1 MGIVKKAAYL
11 SLFMERTDWQ
21 KLIDHLQK
29 QKVLRTPKVV
39 AAMRNVPRTKFLP
52 AEKQEYNSD
61 DAPLPIGFG
70 QTVSA
75 PHIVSIMNEALQFE
89 VGNKVLE
96 IGAGSG
102 WQAATIAELI
112 TDKEAPRS
120 EWGHI
125 YAMEIV
131 QALAEQA
138 KKNIMNAGY
147 GDKVT
152 IINGEGSEG
161 YPEKAPFDR
170 IVVTASAQDVPAPLL
185 EQLKSGGIMVIPIG
199 KAPLFQNLMKITKN
213 ADGKVRREN
222 LGGVS
227 FAPLTGKYSQNL

>member
-1 MGIVKKAAYL
+1 
-11 SLFMERTDWQ
+11 MERSDWQ
-21 KLIDHLQK
+21 KLIDNLQR
-29 QKVLRTPKVV
+29 QKVLRTPKVI

-70 QTVSA
+70 QTVLS

-96 IGAGSG
+96 VGAGSG
-102 WQAATIAELI
+102 WQASTIAELI
-112 TDKEAPRS
+112 SDKEAPRS
-120 EWGHI
+120 EWGHV

-131 QALAEQA
+131 PMLAEQA
-138 KKNIMNAGY
+138 KRNIMNAGF
-147 GDKVT
+147 GDRVT
-152 IINGEGSEG
+152 IINGDGSEG

-170 IVVTASAQDVPAPLL
+170 IVVTAAASEVPAPLF
-185 EQLKSGGIMVIPIG
+185 EQLKSGGIMLIPIG
-199 KAPLFQNLMKITKN
+199 KASIFQNLMKITKE
-213 ADGKVRREN
+213 ADGKVNFEN

-227 FAPLTGKYSQNL
+227 FAPLTGEFGKNL

>member
-1 MGIVKKAAYL
+1 
-11 SLFMERTDWQ
+11 MERTDWQ
-21 KLIDHLQK
+21 KLIDNLQK
-29 QKVLRTPKVV
+29 QNVLRSPKVIV
-39 AAMRNVPRTKFLP
+39 AMRNVPRTKFLP

-75 PHIVSIMNEALQFE
+75 PHIVSIMNEALQLE

-96 IGAGSG
+96 VGAGSG

-112 TDKEAPRS
+112 TDKDAPRS

-125 YAMEIV
+125 YSVEIV

-147 GDKVT
+147 GDRVT
-152 IINGEGSEG
+152 IINGDGSEG

-170 IVVTASAQDVPAPLL
+170 IIVTASAVEVPTPLL
-185 EQLKSGGIMVIPIG
+185 EQLKSGGVMLIPIG
-199 KAPLFQNLMKITKN
+199 KDALFQNLIKIIKDK
-213 ADGKVRREN
+213 DGEVRCEN

-227 FAPLTGKYSQNL
+227 FALLTGKFGQKN

>member
-1 MGIVKKAAYL
+1 
-11 SLFMERTDWQ
+11 MERSDWQ
-21 KLIDHLQK
+21 KLIDNLQK
-29 QKVLRTPKVV
+29 QKVLRSPKVI

-96 IGAGSG
+96 VGAGSG

-138 KKNIMNAGY
+138 KKNVMNAGY
-147 GDKVT
+147 GDRVT
-152 IINGEGSEG
+152 IINGDGSKG

-170 IVVTASAQDVPAPLL
+170 IVVTAASAEVPAPLL
-185 EQLKSGGIMVIPIG
+185 EQLKSGGLMVIPIG
-199 KAPLFQNLMKITKN
+199 KASLFQNLMKITKD
-213 ADGKVRREN
+213 AEGRVCREN

-227 FAPLTGKYSQNL
+227 FAPLTGEFG

>member
-1 MGIVKKAAYL
+1 
-11 SLFMERTDWQ
+11 MERSDWQ
-21 KLIDHLQK
+21 KLIDNLQR

-39 AAMRNVPRTKFLP
+39 SAMLYVPRTKFLP

-75 PHIVSIMNEALQFE
+75 PHVVSIMNEALQFE

-96 IGAGSG
+96 VGAGSG

-112 TDKEAPRS
+112 TNKEAPRS

-131 QALAEQA
+131 QELAEQA

-147 GDKVT
+147 GDRVT
-152 IINGEGSEG
+152 IINGDGSVG

-170 IVVTASAQDVPAPLL
+170 IVVTAAAPEVPVPLF

-199 KAPLFQNLMKITKN
+199 KDSLFQNLMKITKD
-213 ADGKVRREN
+213 ADGKVSREN

-227 FAPLTGKYSQNL
+227 FAPLTGKFMQNL